1 MTTKNEDT
9 KPVKMARATKVLINA
24 LARFRDAQHS
34 VMFQMTNPSL
44 SFEYEFKKSG
54 DAMELARIHLDEAL
68 RDADHLSWEIILE
81 ANDPHGL
88 LKPKPEYSNL

>member
-1 MTTKNEDT
+1 MTTQNEDT

-88 LKPKPEYSNL
+88 LKQKPQYSNL